1 MLGSE
6 LGTRTTDVTQTW
18 SLFLRSPKL
27 VGTEV
32 SACALLEPQMDAGLG
47 SKENPHGTEGREGF
61 LLTRWL
67 GAEDGIRGEP

>member
-6 LGTRTTDVTQTW
+6 LGTRTTDVTQLW
-18 SLFLRSPKL
+18 SVFLRSPKL

-32 SACALLEPQMDAGLG
+32 SARVLLESQMDAGLG
-47 SKENPHGTEGREGF
+47 SQENPQGAEGREGF

-67 GAEDGIRGEP
+67 GAEDDIRGEP